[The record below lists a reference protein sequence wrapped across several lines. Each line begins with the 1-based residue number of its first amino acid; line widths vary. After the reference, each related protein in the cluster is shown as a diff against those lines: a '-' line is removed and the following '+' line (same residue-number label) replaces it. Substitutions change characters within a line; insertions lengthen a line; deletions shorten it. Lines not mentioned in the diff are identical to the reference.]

1 VQAGPPEMLSSIAF
15 LSYALAALAF
25 FLLSVMLFT
34 KWRGRLHWL
43 SLTAASSISVLWAAV
58 LALHAAHGIAPG
70 LLANT
75 LEVVRGASWIVFL
88 LMLLRPGAQADA
100 VASPKMRAY
109 AKAILAF
116 IVVLVLATIY
126 VSFPALSSAAMFGVV
141 NTLGRLALAV
151 IGMLLV
157 EQLFRSTS
165 EKGRWSIKFACL
177 GIAGLFVY
185 DFYLYSDAM
194 LFRVINL
201 EIWAARGLVDAL
213 TVPLLA
219 ISLARNP
226 KWSLGMQ
233 VSRRILFHSATLF
246 GSAIYLLT
254 MAAAGYYLRFFGGD
268 WGSVLQVAFL
278 FGAAIVLLILLFSGS
293 VRSWLKVFISKHF
306 YNYNYDYREEW
317 IRFTRILSGNGP
329 GLGERAIKAVAALV
343 ESPGGMLFILKESGN
358 CEPVAQWNM
367 EESSGQPESINS
379 AFCKFLA
386 EKQWVIDLQDC
397 QIHPDKYAGLQV
409 PEWLLQVVR
418 GWLVLPLVFQQRLFG
433 FIVLEQARSRLELNW
448 EVLDLLKIAG
458 SQAASYLAQ
467 QESANALMVARQ
479 FESFNRVSTFM
490 VHDLKNLVA
499 QLSLLLANA
508 EKHKDNPE
516 FQKDMVDT
524 IDNSV
529 QKMKVLLQKLARGFD
544 VEKTESLLLDEL
556 LHQAVESKSPYEPK
570 PVLEIQNSRVAVIA
584 NWERLERV
592 VGHIIQNAVEA
603 TPRDGNVRVSLKK
616 QDNTA
621 VMEIKDTG
629 VGMSEE
635 FIRDKLFSPFE
646 STKLAGM
653 GIGVFE
659 TKEYIQEL
667 GGTLEV
673 SSQPALG
680 TSFIITLPLQGR
692 DESN

>member
-1 VQAGPPEMLSSIAF
+1 MLSSIAL
-15 LSYALAALAF
+15 LSYSLAALAF
-25 FLLSVMLFT
+25 LLLSVMLFT

-43 SLTAASSISVLWAAV
+43 SITVASMVSTVWAAV
-58 LALHAAHGIAPG
+58 LAFHISRAIAPG
-70 LLANT
+70 LLVNT
-75 LEVVRGASWIVFL
+75 LEVLKGASWVVFL
-88 LMLLRPGAQADA
+88 LMLLRPGEQADSS
-100 VASPKMRAY
+100 VLPGMRAY

-116 IVVLVLATIY
+116 LCVLVLATMY
-126 VSFPALSSAAMFGVV
+126 VSFPALTTPGMSVAV
-141 NTLGRLALAV
+141 NTLGRVALAV

-177 GIAGLFVY
+177 GIAGLFIY

-194 LFRVINL
+194 MFRVINV

-246 GSAIYLLT
+246 GSAVYLLI

-268 WGSVLQVAFL
+268 WGSVLQLAFL
-278 FGAAIVLLILLFSGS
+278 FGAAIVLVILLFSGS

-306 YNYNYDYREEW
+306 YSYNYDYREEW
-317 IRFTRILSGNGP
+317 IRFTRILSGSGP

-343 ESPGGMLFILKESGN
+343 ESPGGMLFVLKESGN
-358 CEPVAQWNM
+358 FEPAVQWNM
-367 EESSGQPESINS
+367 EESAAQPEPLSSPFSI
-379 AFCKFLA
+379 FLQ

-397 QIHPDKYAGLQV
+397 QIHPDKYDGLQI
-409 PEWLLQVVR
+409 PEWLLNVVR
-418 GWLVLPLVFQQRLFG
+418 GWLVLPLVFQGRLFG

-479 FESFNRVSTFM
+479 FESFNRMSTFM

-544 VEKTESLLLDEL
+544 AEKSQSLKLDEL
-556 LHQAVESKSPYEPK
+556 LQEAVESKSPYEPK
-570 PVLEIQNSRVAVIA
+570 PVLQIRDPGIAVIA

-592 VGHIIQNAVEA
+592 IGHIIQNAVEA
-603 TPRDGNVRVSLKK
+603 TPRDGEVRVSLAK
-616 QDNTA
+616 QGGSAVVEIEDN
-621 VMEIKDTG
+621 G

-667 GGTLEV
+667 GGKLEV
-673 SSQPALG
+673 SSRPSMG
-680 TSFIITLPLQGR
+680 TRFTITLPLHSR
-692 DESN
+692 EERAAVKAN

>member
-1 VQAGPPEMLSSIAF
+1 MLNGIAS
-15 LSYALAALAF
+15 LSYALAALAY
-25 FLLSVMLFT
+25 FLLSAMLFS
-34 KWRGRLHWL
+34 KWRGRLHWV
-43 SLTAASSISVLWAAV
+43 SLTVASSLSVLWAAA
-58 LALHAAHGIAPG
+58 LALHAAFGLAPG
-70 LLANT
+70 LLANV
-75 LEVVRGASWIVFL
+75 LEVARGASWIIFL
-88 LMLLRPGAQADA
+88 LMLLRPGEQADTA
-100 VASPKMRAY
+100 TSPKIRAY
-109 AKAILAF
+109 ALAIIAFLA
-116 IVVLVLATIY
+116 VLLLATVY
-126 VSFPALSSAAMFGVV
+126 VSFPALSSAAWFGVV
-141 NTLGRLALAV
+141 NTLGRVALAV

-226 KWSLGMQ
+226 KWSMGIL

-246 GSAIYLLT
+246 GSAIYLLM

-317 IRFTRILSGNGP
+317 IRFTRILSGSGP
-329 GLGERAIKAVAALV
+329 GLGERAIQAVAALV
-343 ESPGGMLFILKESGN
+343 ESPGGMLFILRESGN

-367 EESSGQPESINS
+367 EESSAQAEPLNS
-379 AFCKFLA
+379 PFCSFLEA
-386 EKQWVIDLQDC
+386 KQWVIDLQDC
-397 QIHPDKYAGLQV
+397 QIYPDKYDGLRI
-409 PEWLLQVVR
+409 PAWLLSVVR
-418 GWLVLPLVFQQRLFG
+418 GWLVLPLMFQGRLFG
-433 FIVLEQARSRLELNW
+433 FIVLEQARSRIELNW
-448 EVLDLLKIAG
+448 EVLDLLKIAA

-479 FESFNRVSTFM
+479 FESFNRMSTFM

-544 VEKTESLLLDEL
+544 VEKSESLLLDEL

-570 PVLEIQNSRVAVIA
+570 PVLEIAHSSVAVVA

-592 VGHIIQNAVEA
+592 IGHIIQNAVEA
-603 TPRDGNVRVSLKK
+603 TPRDGKVSILLKK
-616 QDNTA
+616 HLNQA
-621 VMEIKDTG
+621 VIEIRDTG

-667 GGTLEV
+667 GGKLEV
-673 SSQPALG
+673 SSRPSLG
-680 TSFIITLPLQGR
+680 TSFIITLPLHGK
-692 DESN
+692 DEHAVLRN

>member
-1 VQAGPPEMLSSIAF
+1 MLSGIAF
-15 LSYALAALAF
+15 LSYALATLAF
-25 FLLSVMLFT
+25 SLLSAMLFT

-43 SLTAASSISVLWAAV
+43 SLIVASSMSALWAAV
-58 LALHAAHGIAPG
+58 LAVHAAKGIAPG

-75 LEVVRGASWIVFL
+75 LEVIRGASWIVFL
-88 LMLLRPGAQADA
+88 LMLLRPGVPADTA
-100 VASPKMRAY
+100 DTPKMRAY
-109 AKAILAF
+109 AKAI
-116 IVVLVLATIY
+116 IVFLCGLVLATVY
-126 VSFPALSSAAMFGVV
+126 VSFPALSSEAMFGVV
-141 NTLGRLALAV
+141 NTLGRVALAV

-177 GIAGLFVY
+177 GIAGLFAY

-194 LFRVINL
+194 LFRVINIH
-201 EIWAARGLVDAL
+201 IWAARGLVDTL

-226 KWSLGMQ
+226 KWSLGIQ

-246 GSAIYLLT
+246 GSAVYLLI

-343 ESPGGMLFILKESGN
+343 ESPGGMLFILKESDN

-367 EESSGQPESINS
+367 EESSAQPEPLSS
-379 AFCKFLA
+379 PFCKFLE
-386 EKQWVIDLQDC
+386 EKQWVVDLQDC
-397 QIHPDKYAGLQV
+397 QIHPDKYAGLLI
-409 PEWLLQVVR
+409 PEWLLKVVR
-418 GWLVLPLVFQQRLFG
+418 GWLVLPLVFQGRLFG

-479 FESFNRVSTFM
+479 FESFNRMSTFM

-544 VEKTESLLLDEL
+544 VEKTESLQLAEL
-556 LHQAVESKSPYEPK
+556 LQQAVESKSPYEPK
-570 PVLEIQNSRVAVIA
+570 PVLEVRDAGIMVIA
-584 NWERLERV
+584 NWERLQRV
-592 VGHIIQNAVEA
+592 IGHIIQNAVEA
-603 TPRDGNVRVSLKK
+603 TARDGKVRVLLKRLGSA
-616 QDNTA
+616 A
-621 VMEIKDTG
+621 VMEISDTG

-659 TKEYIQEL
+659 TREYIQEL
-667 GGTLEV
+667 GGMLEV
-673 SSQPALG
+673 SSQPGLG
-680 TSFIITLPLQGR
+680 TSFIISLPLQSR
-692 DESN
+692 DEQTLKAN